1 LIENGIIHS
10 LHPLEKT
17 MKKSLIA
24 LSVLAAV
31 AGSAQAQSSVTV
43 YGVLDMAFN
52 AEHNGAGAPGN
63 KFAVDS
69 GIQSGSRLGFKG
81 LKIWVTV

>member
-1 LIENGIIHS
+1 
-10 LHPLEKT
+10 

-52 AEHNGAGAPGN
+52 AEHNGSAYDSNGNFVPQYGN

-69 GIQSGSRLGFKG
+69 GIQ
-81 LKIWVTV
+81 